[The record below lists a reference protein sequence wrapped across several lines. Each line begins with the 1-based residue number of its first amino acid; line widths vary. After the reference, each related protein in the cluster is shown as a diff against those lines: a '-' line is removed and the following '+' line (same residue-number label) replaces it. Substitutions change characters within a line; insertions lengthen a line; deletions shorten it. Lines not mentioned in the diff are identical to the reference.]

1 VYISVSKDNE
11 PLFQVDLGKEI
22 EDNKGAGRT
31 FFVGRAD
38 SCQIVLED
46 KQVSREHA
54 RIFYENGQWSIAKA
68 SEFNTLSVNGNFSDG
83 TSLKSGD
90 LISIGPFTLN
100 ITQVSSINE
109 DFDNEDELV
118 SSEPTL
124 TQNDASG
131 IDVGLGVEEATE
143 FIDQEDLDLSDD
155 TAAMSSLDEGS
166 ENGEMGD
173 LLDEGSDG
181 LSENEDIGDLEP
193 LDDGFSDPS
202 EETQALT
209 GEEDF
214 SSDLSEN
221 EEGFSDEFSEGE
233 AGFDNGFEGENY
245 DVDSYDDDM
254 DEKTQVIKSFAK
266 FELEVFGEFA
276 PYDKF
281 IIEKAETFIGRDPEK
296 CDILLNDPE
305 VSGVHTVIKK
315 NAITCTLEDLKSANG
330 TILNGER
337 VNSHELTN
345 EDEFLVGSTS
355 FTVRIQSDF
364 IEQEKDSIMP
374 VEENQIV
381 EVEEV
386 VEVDE
391 NFEDA
396 DGNVID
402 GDGFGD
408 NAISDKPQSLFSK
421 ETLKDPQK
429 RKKILIYLVV
439 LIGLWVMLD
448 EDEPA
453 PVVKKK
459 SKDVK
464 AVEKKSLTPLEK
476 KLTPEER
483 ELVEGQ
489 YLLAK
494 QYFNEGK
501 YGETIQELDKIFA
514 ITPSYKKARQ
524 IKDLATEG
532 LERVT
537 KLLEEERKEKERKLR
552 ALKIKDLLVRAS
564 KAVKERKAS
573 LSKSLFEEIIKLDPD
588 NFEVTQLK
596 LEIDAYEREQERLAL
611 EKAQKESERKR
622 QIQELSPGKDFY
634 LSKEWYKAIL
644 KLQDFTKLQ
653 GIDEDLMK
661 EAIRMLGESRS
672 NLNAVVNPLLGKAR
686 SLKEGQ
692 DLKGAYELYLEI
704 VKSNPSHE
712 EALNEMDEIREQ
724 LELRSKKVYREAIIA
739 ESLSL
744 YDNAKEKFQEVQ
756 QISPTDS
763 EYYKKAT
770 VKLKE
775 YLD

>member
-1 VYISVSKDNE
+1 VNISVSKDNE

-22 EDNKGAGRT
+22 EGNEGAGRT
-31 FFVGRAD
+31 FFVGRAE

-54 RIFYENGQWSIAKA
+54 RFFFEHGQWSIAKA
-68 SEFNTLSVNGNFSDG
+68 SDFNTLSINGNFSDG
-83 TSLKSGD
+83 SPLKNGD

-100 ITQVSSINE
+100 ISNLSMGPVEVEST
-109 DFDNEDELV
+109 DGLDP
-118 SSEPTL
+118 EPTL
-124 TQNDASG
+124 TETDASG

-143 FIDQEDLDLSDD
+143 LIDEDDLNLDEE
-155 TAAMSSLDEGS
+155 TVAMESLDEN
-166 ENGEMGD
+166 E
-173 LLDEGSDG
+173 
-181 LSENEDIGDLEP
+181 LSDLESDDDLSAGFDDDFSDSP
-193 LDDGFSDPS
+193 EGDAFSDSLDDSSG
-202 EETQALT
+202 ETEDQ
-209 GEEDF
+209 DF
-214 SSDLSEN
+214 SSDV
-221 EEGFSDEFSEGE
+221 EESGDGFSDEFSDDG
-233 AGFDNGFEGENY
+233 GFDDGFEEDNY
-245 DVDSYDDDM
+245 DVESYDDDM
-254 DEKTQVIKSFAK
+254 DEKTQVIRSFAK
-266 FELEVFGEFA
+266 FELELFGEFA

-281 IIEKAETFIGRDPEK
+281 VLEKPETFIGRDPDK

-305 VSGVHTVIKK
+305 VSGVHSVIKK

-337 VNSHELTN
+337 INSHELTN
-345 EDEFLVGSTS
+345 GDEFLVGSTS
-355 FTVRIQSDF
+355 FTVKIQSDF
-364 IEQEKDSIMP
+364 IEQEKDRIMP
-374 VEENQIV
+374 VEENQVV

-386 VEVDE
+386 LEVDE

-396 DGNVID
+396 DGNVIE

-408 NAISDKPQSLFSK
+408 STISDKPTSLFSK
-421 ETLKDPQK
+421 ESLKDPQK
-429 RKKILIYLVV
+429 RKKILIYLVG
-439 LIGLWVMLD
+439 LIGLWVLLD
-448 EDEPA
+448 DDPA
-453 PVVKKK
+453 PKKPVKP
-459 SKDVK
+459 K
-464 AVEKKSLTPLEK
+464 AVDKKAAQKKTMTPQEKA
-476 KLTPEER
+476 LTPEER

-494 QYFNEGK
+494 EYFNEGK

-514 ITPSYKKARQ
+514 ITPNYKKARQ

-537 KLLEEERKEKERKLR
+537 KLLEEERKEKERKIR
-552 ALKIKDLLVRAS
+552 ALKIKDLLVKATE
-564 KAVKERKAS
+564 AVKARKIS

-596 LEIDAYEREQERLAL
+596 LEISSYEKEQERIAL

-622 QIQELSPGKDFY
+622 QVQELSPGKNFY

-653 GIDEDLMK
+653 GIDEDLMR
-661 EAIRMLGESRS
+661 EATKMLDESRN
-672 NLNAVVNPLLGKAR
+672 NLNRVVNPLLGKAR

-704 VKSNPSHE
+704 VKYNPSHE
-712 EALNEMDEIREQ
+712 EALNEMDEIREK
-724 LELRSKKVYREAIIA
+724 LESRSKKVYREAIIA

-763 EYYKKAT
+763 EYYQKAT